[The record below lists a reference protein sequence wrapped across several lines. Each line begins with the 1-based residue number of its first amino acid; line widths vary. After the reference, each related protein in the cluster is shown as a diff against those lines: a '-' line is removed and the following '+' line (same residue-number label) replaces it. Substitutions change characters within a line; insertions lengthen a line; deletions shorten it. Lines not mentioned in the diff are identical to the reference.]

1 MKTLKHIIII
11 LLLLVYTFFGSGISI
26 GLLVDNSN
34 RSLDLDYIEF
44 VFIILFS
51 LIAILGVI
59 CCIIYVNYLIK
70 RSKKSPKNL
79 QIDQV
84 AFPMDKKT
92 ILFKR
97 IEIILYSA
105 FTSVLFLFLCLFLF
119 SMFRNYLYYETEIS
133 MLMIFVQ
140 IFVLLSVILFF
151 IDVRAFNKKRLQ
163 DEKISDSTT
172 QD

>member
-26 GLLVDNSN
+26 ALLDDYSN
-34 RSLDLDYIEF
+34 RSLDMDYIEF
-44 VFIILFS
+44 LFIILFS
-51 LIAILGVI
+51 LIGILGII
-59 CCIIYVNYLIK
+59 CSIIYINYLRK
-70 RSKKSPKNL
+70 RSENSPQNIE
-79 QIDQV
+79 IDQV
-84 AFPMDKKT
+84 AFPLDKKT

-97 IEIILYSA
+97 FEIIFYSA
-105 FTSVLFLFLCLFLF
+105 FTSVLFLFLCLMLF

-163 DEKISDSTT
+163 ENKINLSIK